1 MMWGYTDG
9 SAWLW
14 MVPMMLLFWGGL
26 VALVIFGI
34 RAFTGTRSSGD
45 PAMATLRQ
53 RLAAGQISQEEFDK
67 TKRILQ
73 G

>member
-1 MMWGYTDG
+1 MMWGYSDG
-9 SAWLW
+9 AGWLW
-14 MVPMMLLFWGGL
+14 MVPMMVLFWGGL
-26 VALVIFGI
+26 IALVYFVA
-34 RAFTGTRSSGD
+34 RAFSGPKSIGD

>member
-1 MMWGYTDG
+1 MMWGYGDG
-9 SAWLW
+9 SSWLW
-14 MVPMMLLFWGGL
+14 MVPMMLLFWGGFI
-26 VALVIFGI
+26 ALVIFAV
-34 RAFTGTRSSGD
+34 RAFAGPRSSGD

-53 RLAAGQISQEEFDK
+53 RLAAGQISQEEFDR